1 MGRRIGVDVGGTGVR
16 AAAIGEDGA
25 MGPVVRLP
33 LADRRVATVVDAVA
47 AAVEGAGGADR
58 VGVGVPGF
66 VRRGVVL
73 GSPNFPEWRDVPLKT
88 SLEARLSVPITVEND
103 ANAAALGCWALRG
116 SREDLVLLTLG
127 TGVGGGVVTEGR
139 LLRGAG
145 GTGAELGHIHVGGDR
160 RCGCGGIG
168 CLETWVSNGGLVK
181 GAADRG
187 QVVQDAAAVVA
198 RAEAGEPWAQDVV
211 REAGEAL
218 GKGLVTFVNLF
229 NPDVVVISGGLTAA
243 EHLLRPPSDAWLQ
256 RYGIRP
262 SVEWCSIVWEGRA
275 DPFAITGAA
284 FAAG

>member
-1 MGRRIGVDVGGTGVR
+1 MARRIGVDVGGTGVR

-58 VGVGVPGF
+58 AGVGVPGF
-66 VRRGVVL
+66 VRQGVVL
-73 GSPNFPEWRDVPLKT
+73 GSPNFPEWRDVPLKA
-88 SLEARLSVPITVEND
+88 SLEARLSVPVTVEND

-116 SREDLVLLTLG
+116 RREDLVLLTLG

-168 CLETWVSNGGLVK
+168 CLETWVSNGGIVK

-187 QVVQDAAAVVA
+187 EVVQDAAAVVA
-198 RAEAGEPWAQDVV
+198 RAEAGEAWAQDVV

-243 EHLLRPPSDAWLQ
+243 EHLLRPPSDAWLR

>member
-1 MGRRIGVDVGGTGVR
+1 MARRIGVDVGGTGVR
-16 AAAIGEDGA
+16 AAAIGDDGA

-66 VRRGVVL
+66 VRQGVVL
-73 GSPNFPEWRDVPLKT
+73 GSPNFPEWRDVPLKA
-88 SLEARLSVPITVEND
+88 SLEARLSVPVTVEND

-116 SREDLVLLTLG
+116 RREDLVLLTLG

-187 QVVQDAAAVVA
+187 EVVQDAAAVVA
-198 RAEAGEPWAQDVV
+198 RAEAGEAWAQDVV

-243 EHLLRPPSDAWLQ
+243 EHLLRPPSDAWLR

-284 FAAG
+284 FATG